1 MSKKLAYLVPALL
14 ALSACAH
21 QGAVAPV
28 VPQAQP
34 EAHAIP
40 NYVGAKV
47 ESLSAASTAEYMSR
61 EFKALTKA
69 LAEHTAT
76 DWQSTQL
83 SDGSIRL
90 QIPSKFAFDTNSAEL
105 RPVALDVCAKLA
117 RIAQEYNKTV
127 LHIVVSGR
135 DAKPIEFSQSLS
147 DRRAA
152 ALAAYMSEQGL
163 DETRLRDEGATSD
176 KNGAL
181 IFLIKPVVA
190 GAEPQAWASPS

>member
-1 MSKKLAYLVPALL
+1 MSKKLASLLPALL
-14 ALSACAH
+14 VLSACAH
-21 QGAVAPV
+21 QAAVAPV
-28 VPQAQP
+28 TPQVQA
-34 EAHAIP
+34 EAHAVP

-47 ESLSAASTAEYMSR
+47 ESLSPAATADYMSR
-61 EFKALTKA
+61 ELKALSKT
-69 LAEHTAT
+69 LAEHNAN
-76 DWQSTQL
+76 DWQAAQL
-83 SDGSIRL
+83 TDGSIRL
-90 QIPSKFAFDTNSAEL
+90 QTTSKFAFDTSSAEL
-105 RPVALDVCAKLA
+105 RPVALDLFAKLA
-117 RIAQEYNKTV
+117 RIAHEYNKTV

-135 DAKPIEFSQSLS
+135 DAKPVEFSQSLS

-190 GAEPQAWASPS
+190 GAEPQAWVSPS